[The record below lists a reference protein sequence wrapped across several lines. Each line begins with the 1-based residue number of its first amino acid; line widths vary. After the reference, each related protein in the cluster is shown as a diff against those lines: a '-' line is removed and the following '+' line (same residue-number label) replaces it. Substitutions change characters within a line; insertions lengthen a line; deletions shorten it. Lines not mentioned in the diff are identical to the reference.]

1 MRHNQLTMIAPLEAN
16 QRGPLV
22 RYLEEEIG
30 YQRADRPAN
39 ALLKDIA
46 ELHFISMSTFV
57 PPGGGRNPE
66 GYLVIEAS
74 FDGPVDAFLQ
84 KFTTTFD
91 PFLNIILNHCKRQLH
106 ESPTAFIRHH
116 SYDPECFYVS
126 CPGLTRQQID
136 NERNLLDR
144 LQREA
149 TTLVKT
155 GSFAYRDWDTVFEH
169 MRKAARNG
177 GFLKSPSEPIP
188 FLVKCGQTIVQGLG
202 LLIPMILIALIVLS
216 IGYCPLLAEIGQRL
230 LIAAIL
236 GLAVVAVI
244 YQLASTKTESLVK
257 AMVLLALLASA
268 AGAAVVSQF
277 LPSAIFIAARC
288 TLLVLFV
295 AFALIAFGLWQIERL
310 ERHDPI
316 DPGWIDVARMRE
328 VCKDENS
335 KGCMQNH
342 FINLSEV
349 KPGALRRW
357 ALWLALRVVHYAGIV
372 YFNRGKLGGIP
383 SIHFARWLMLDE
395 KEFGQPLLLFMT
407 NYDASWDSY
416 LGDFVDE
423 ASEGVSAIWSNTGGF
438 PRTWGLILDGGSRL
452 EKQFKAYSRQG
463 QQRTS
468 AWFSAYANL
477 SVPQKLNNA
486 KVRRSLDKPNL
497 DVGAQDE
504 LLRYL

>member
-16 QRGPLV
+16 RRKPLV
-22 RYLEEEIG
+22 KFLEEEIG
-30 YQRADRPAN
+30 YQRANRPAN
-39 ALLKDIA
+39 DLLKTIT
-46 ELHFISMSTFV
+46 ELHFISMFTFV
-57 PPGGGRNPE
+57 PPGAGGNRE

-74 FDGPVDAFLQ
+74 FDGEVDAFLQ
-84 KFTTTFD
+84 RFTTTFD
-91 PFLNIILNHCKRQLH
+91 PLLNIILNHCTRH
-106 ESPTAFIRHH
+106 PNESPTAFIRRH
-116 SYDPECFYVS
+116 SYNPECFYVS

-136 NERNLLDR
+136 HERELLAR
-144 LQREA
+144 LQAEA
-149 TTLVKT
+149 ATLVRE
-155 GSFAYRDWDTVFEH
+155 GGFAYRDCDTVVAH

-177 GFLKSPSEPIP
+177 GFLESPSEPIP
-188 FLVKCGQTIVQGLG
+188 FPVKYGQTIVH
-202 LLIPMILIALIVLS
+202 LIPLILIALVVLA
-216 IGYCPLLAEIGQRL
+216 IGYCPLLAV
-230 LIAAIL
+230 IL

-244 YQLASTKTESLVK
+244 YQLASTKTESLAK
-257 AMVLLALLASA
+257 PMVPLTLLALASA
-268 AGAAVVSQF
+268 AGAAVISQF
-277 LPSAIFIAARC
+277 LPSAIIVVARC

-295 AFALIAFGLWQIERL
+295 AFGFVALGLWQIERL

-335 KGCMQNH
+335 EGCMQNH

-357 ALWLALRVVHYAGIV
+357 ALRLALWVVHYAGIV

-383 SIHFARWLMLDE
+383 SIHFARWVMLDE

-416 LGDFVDE
+416 LGDFVDK
-423 ASEGVSAIWSNTGGF
+423 ASQGASAIWSNTGGF
-438 PRTWGLILDGGSRL
+438 PRTWGVIVAGGSRL
-452 EKQFKAYSRQG
+452 EKQFKAYARSG
-463 QQRTS
+463 QQCSS
-468 AWFSAYANL
+468 AWFSAYPNL

-486 KVRRSLDKPNL
+486 KVRRALDKPNL